1 MLRRLRMPHFI
12 DPTKHHHMR
21 LLLVEDD
28 IMIGENL
35 EEALRADGLVVDWF
49 RDGVSA
55 EGALLG
61 MQYDIVLL
69 DLGLPRKDGV
79 AILRSMRARQDR
91 TPVVIVT
98 ARDQLDD
105 RVAGLNA
112 GADDYVLKPFEMDE
126 LLARIHAVLRRSAG
140 HPETMFECG
149 PVRVDRITREV
160 TVAGNPMPLSG
171 REWTLLDALIARPGQ
186 VLLRARLEEKVFGQ
200 PEDIGSSALDVLV
213 HRLRR
218 KLGNDLIVNV
228 RGVGYMVPK

>member
-1 MLRRLRMPHFI
+1 
-12 DPTKHHHMR
+12 MR

-28 IMIGENL
+28 IMIGESI
-35 EEALRADGLVVDWF
+35 EEALRADGLLVDWF

-61 MQYDIVLL
+61 TRYEIVLL

-79 AILRSMRARQDR
+79 AVLRSMRARKDR

-98 ARDQLDD
+98 ARDQLED

-112 GADDYVLKPFEMDE
+112 GADDYGLKPFEMDE
-126 LLARIHAVLRRSAG
+126 LPARIQAVLRRSAG
-140 HPETMFECG
+140 HPEAMFEHG

-160 TVAGNPMPLSG
+160 TVGGEPMLLSG
-171 REWTLLDALIARPGQ
+171 REWAVLEALIARPGQ

-200 PEDIGSSALDVLV
+200 PENVAASALDVLV

-228 RGVGYMVPK
+228 RGVGYLVPK

>member
-1 MLRRLRMPHFI
+1 
-12 DPTKHHHMR
+12 MR

-28 IMIGENL
+28 IMIGESI
-35 EEALRADGLVVDWF
+35 EEALRADGLLVDWF
-49 RDGVSA
+49 RDGVTA

-61 MQYDIVLL
+61 TRYDIVLL

-79 AILRSMRARQDR
+79 AVLRSMRARKDR

-98 ARDQLDD
+98 ARDQLED

-126 LLARIHAVLRRSAG
+126 LLARIQAVLRRSAG
-140 HPETMFECG
+140 HPEAMFEHG

-160 TVAGNPMPLSG
+160 TVDGEPKLLSG
-171 REWTLLDALIARPGQ
+171 REWAVLEALIARPGQ

-200 PEDIGSSALDVLV
+200 PENVAASALDVLI
-213 HRLRR
+213 HKLRR
-218 KLGNDLIVNV
+218 KLGSDLIVNV
-228 RGVGYMVPK
+228 RGVGYLVPK